1 MTLVTTQLPVYA
13 QTADGTTASTA
24 SAKRAKHVKAKEH
37 KETAE
42 EMQLRELKESLKVQ
56 QEQIDALRA
65 QVAAKSSDVTTAQ
78 QTAADAQTQA
88 AAAAASAAQAQAA
101 AAATSTQVDAVSS
114 SVTDLKTTTA
124 GLADTVVTSQK
135 KIEDEINS
143 PSTLHYKGVTIQ
155 PGGFAAAESVF
166 RTRAVNSDIATPF
179 SAIPYMNSGYAHI
192 TEFNGSARQSRLSVN
207 VVAPMSWGKAGGYFE
222 MDFLG
227 AGTTSNNNQTNS
239 YLLRVRSAFGQVTT
253 NSGFSFQAGQMFTLA
268 TEDKKGVLAG
278 PGAETL
284 PPTIDPNYLVGFNF
298 GRQYSLRVAQS
309 FADNKVNVALAA
321 EGSQIILA
329 STSNAPG
336 NFVLGG
342 AGSTSGLFN
351 STGNG
356 VAAQNYTDNLAP
368 DVLAKV
374 SFDPGYG
381 HYEIGGI
388 LRFFRDRVYP
398 QSSFSTTNATD
409 STVGSN
415 YMTPGGG
422 FFVSARVPATKYV
435 DLALKVAAGDGTGR
449 YGASNL
455 GDVTVRPSGLLEPLR
470 DAQGLFELDLH
481 PAKKL
486 DIFALGGI
494 EYLQRTTYLSS
505 TGVQV
510 GYGGITTQNDTGCS
524 LQAAPGTGGYSAT
537 TAGTC
542 SGATRAVE
550 EGNLGL
556 TYRFFSSPTKGRFQV
571 QLIYEYLTREGWQ
584 GYTNGTSFATA
595 TTFGAPKATE
605 NMVHTSFRYYIP

>member
-1 MTLVTTQLPVYA
+1 
-13 QTADGTTASTA
+13 
-24 SAKRAKHVKAKEH
+24 
-37 KETAE
+37 
-42 EMQLRELKESLKVQ
+42 
-56 QEQIDALRA
+56 
-65 QVAAKSSDVTTAQ
+65 
-78 QTAADAQTQA
+78 
-88 AAAAASAAQAQAA
+88 
-101 AAATSTQVDAVSS
+101 
-114 SVTDLKTTTA
+114 
-124 GLADTVVTSQK
+124 
-135 KIEDEINS
+135 
-143 PSTLHYKGVTIQ
+143 
-155 PGGFAAAESVF
+155 
-166 RTRAVNSDIATPF
+166 
-179 SAIPYMNSGYAHI
+179 
-192 TEFNGSARQSRLSVN
+192 
-207 VVAPMSWGKAGGYFE
+207 
-222 MDFLG
+222 
-227 AGTTSNNNQTNS
+227 
-239 YLLRVRSAFGQVTT
+239 
-253 NSGFSFQAGQMFTLA
+253 
-268 TEDKKGVLAG
+268 
-278 PGAETL
+278 
-284 PPTIDPNYLVGFNF
+284 
-298 GRQYSLRVAQS
+298 
-309 FADNKVNVALAA
+309 
-321 EGSQIILA
+321 
-329 STSNAPG
+329 
-336 NFVLGG
+336 
-342 AGSTSGLFN
+342 
-351 STGNG
+351 